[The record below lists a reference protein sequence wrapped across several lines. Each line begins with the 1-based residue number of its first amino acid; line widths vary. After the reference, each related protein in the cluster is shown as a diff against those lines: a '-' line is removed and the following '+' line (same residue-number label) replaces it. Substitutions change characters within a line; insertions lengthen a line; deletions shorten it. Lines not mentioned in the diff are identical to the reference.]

1 MTSNK
6 DMPALPTP
14 YMDMQNVSGELYC
27 DNNGLTKLE
36 HFAGLAMQGMLAS
49 KYYSDFAGKYAD
61 HTVGIAVCAVDHAQ
75 ALLAQLDKVSEDE

>member
-6 DMPALPTP
+6 DMPAMPIFDKRGDTES
-14 YMDMQNVSGELYC
+14 YDESGVRLS
-27 DNNGLTKLE
+27 GLTKLE

-61 HTVGIAVCAVDHAQ
+61 HTVGIAACAVDHAE
-75 ALLAQLDKVSEDE
+75 ALLAQLEEEK